1 MRKLL
6 LPFLVFLIACNSK
19 LNDEK
24 NDENKNSDYLVSLD
38 GIGPVKVSMKQA
50 ELEKHLNQK
59 VPLTNPTDT
68 ISGSWEDSASIKY
81 NEIEIKLHFVR
92 TYEDADSFY
101 MRITR
106 LQSSSPLCK
115 TQNGIRIGSAKNE
128 IIDAF
133 ENYLLIMAPDY
144 ADTSYTTRSKTHYSI
159 KVREDWEGRQI
170 VFYLKDNKVYNIE
183 VGSFY
188 DDSE

>member
-19 LNDEK
+19 LDDKKKDETK
-24 NDENKNSDYLVSLD
+24 NTDYLVSFD

-50 ELEKHLNQK
+50 ELEKLLNQK

-81 NEIEIKLHFVR
+81 KEIEIKLHFVR

-106 LQSSSPLCK
+106 LQTSSPLCK

-128 IIDAF
+128 IIDVF

-159 KVREDWEGRQI
+159 IVREDWEGRQI
-170 VFYLKDNKVYNIE
+170 VFYLKENKVYKIE

>member
-1 MRKLL
+1 MQKLL

-19 LNDEK
+19 QDDKKKDETK
-24 NDENKNSDYLVSLD
+24 NTDYLVSFD

-50 ELEKHLNQK
+50 ELEKLLSRK
-59 VPLTNPTDT
+59 VPLSNPTDT
-68 ISGSWEDSASIKY
+68 ISGSWEDSAFIKY
-81 NEIEIKLHFVR
+81 KDIEIKLRFVR

-106 LQSSSPLCK
+106 LQTSSPLCK
-115 TQNGIRIGSAKNE
+115 TQNDIRIGSAKNE

-159 KVREDWEGRQI
+159 IVREDWEGRQI
-170 VFYLKDNKVYNIE
+170 IFYLKDNKVYNIE